1 LKYGTFVF
9 SNFGALQIP
18 KIISKW
24 NMQNNFLLTKSILSN
39 VVSRFQFEHH
49 LPLQMMFWVVG
60 SLSNHSILTFQ
71 ILVHLKLFIYFE
83 HVNPISQNY
92 FWTIFN
98 ENKVIQF
105 GVTFDF
111 TNSLNTQGLLENHS
125 SQSGNPFW
133 ES

>member
-1 LKYGTFVF
+1 MKYGTFVF